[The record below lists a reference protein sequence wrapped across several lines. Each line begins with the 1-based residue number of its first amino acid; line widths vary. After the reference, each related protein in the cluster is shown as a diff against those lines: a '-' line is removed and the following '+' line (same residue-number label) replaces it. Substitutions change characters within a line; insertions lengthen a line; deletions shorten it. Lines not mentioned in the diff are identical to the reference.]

1 MLESRQRKYVA
12 RGDLGGGVRAGHTH
26 THTERER
33 EALLEDGHDFED
45 DEDDVGI
52 VRRLLLRRR

>member
-1 MLESRQRKYVA
+1 M
-12 RGDLGGGVRAGHTH
+12 GDTH

-52 VRRLLLRRR
+52 VRRLLLRRSFCLPRPPRP